1 MLDFYSL
8 FMFYGGGC
16 GSIETE
22 LLAAEPSIQNTRNL
36 YKRELKLSIDDMD
49 NCEALIMKSEEFD
62 ISALQGDGASV
73 ILSLYKW
80 DTLIVYTY

>member
-1 MLDFYSL
+1 
-8 FMFYGGGC
+8 
-16 GSIETE
+16 
-22 LLAAEPSIQNTRNL
+22 
-36 YKRELKLSIDDMD
+36 MD

>member
-22 LLAAEPSIQNTRNL
+22 LLAAEQSIQDTRNL